1 MKLNRIFLMFLIGDS
16 YLQLFA
22 SSPQLRVPA
31 TSSSKIS
38 PITKV
43 TPGKSVNNKIEV
55 EKSVEVNK
63 KKNILPLLVHNINE
77 TVLVNPST
85 LVEDICVGVF
95 TLFSILGFWQ
105 LHSSKLSKE
114 VILKTSLLKKS
125 FQWDLSILHYILIGN
140 TLYGLISFV
149 VNEKKIKRIMFL
161 VGAMASL
168 TYAYFLCKLP
178 ETCPLSGNLT
188 LHAQLML
195 IRILIATF
203 SNLLICSPLLFKNPK
218 LNPTLVKNF
227 SLKLKTHERKV
238 SDLYNTLSV

>member
-105 LHSSKLSKE
+105 LHSSELSKE
-114 VILKTSLLKKS
+114 VILKKSLLKKS

-149 VNEKKIKRIMFL
+149 VNEKK
-161 VGAMASL
+161 
-168 TYAYFLCKLP
+168 
-178 ETCPLSGNLT
+178 
-188 LHAQLML
+188 
-195 IRILIATF
+195 
-203 SNLLICSPLLFKNPK
+203 
-218 LNPTLVKNF
+218 
-227 SLKLKTHERKV
+227 
-238 SDLYNTLSV
+238 